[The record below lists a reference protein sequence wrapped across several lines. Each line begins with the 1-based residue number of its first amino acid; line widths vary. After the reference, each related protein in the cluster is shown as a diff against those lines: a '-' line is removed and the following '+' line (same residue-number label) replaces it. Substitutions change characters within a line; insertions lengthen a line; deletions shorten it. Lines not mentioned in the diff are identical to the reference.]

1 MEASMVMLF
10 KPWLT
15 LAVFA
20 MLVIPA
26 KLVILRIVPPTW
38 RTILESRV
46 EPWKMWTIWV
56 MVWALILYAAR

>member
-1 MEASMVMLF
+1 MLF
-10 KPWLT
+10 RS
-15 LAVFA
+15 